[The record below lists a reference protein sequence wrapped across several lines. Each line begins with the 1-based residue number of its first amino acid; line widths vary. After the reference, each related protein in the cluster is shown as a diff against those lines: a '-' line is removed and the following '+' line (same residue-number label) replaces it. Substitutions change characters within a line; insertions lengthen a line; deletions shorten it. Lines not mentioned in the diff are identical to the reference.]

1 MYLTCILQGEF
12 FSCFRIFWGRCCCRL
27 IFTGPP
33 DQRLACVGS
42 WWVNAT
48 FCITADNPLTPVQ
61 QLSFSSPDNPP
72 VPNVFPVNRESS
84 NNHALVAEMC
94 KKSYV
99 AHMNKTKSMFYDAAE
114 LPPSLQ
120 VDKLWFRKTIAG
132 SSSAAPCRRYL
143 AKGWEPKTPGRR
155 RASTGVGI
163 SPLRAARVSPINRKR
178 KSNPL
183 SGFKND
189 SKKKTKVAKRE
200 KLKQQS
206 SMKSFL
212 QAEAGS
218 EDDDDLLMKKEENA
232 LAIFED
238 DAEDREDDDDNDAE
252 ILSGKEG
259 DAETSRTHGSKSGV
273 GKHGKST
280 SKENAGN
287 APVSSEAASSSDPRR
302 RRRRRG
308 NY

>member
-1 MYLTCILQGEF
+1 
-12 FSCFRIFWGRCCCRL
+12 
-27 IFTGPP
+27 
-33 DQRLACVGS
+33 
-42 WWVNAT
+42 
-48 FCITADNPLTPVQ
+48 
-61 QLSFSSPDNPP
+61 
-72 VPNVFPVNRESS
+72 
-84 NNHALVAEMC
+84 MC

-120 VDKLWFRKTIAG
+120 VDKLWFRKTTAG

-163 SPLRAARVSPINRKR
+163 SPLRAAGVSPINRKR

-183 SGFKND
+183 SGYKND
-189 SKKKTKVAKRE
+189 SKKKKTKVAKGE

-238 DAEDREDDDDNDAE
+238 DAEDMEDDDDNDAE
-252 ILSGKEG
+252 ILSGNEG
-259 DAETSRTHGSKSGV
+259 DAEASRTRGSKSGV

-280 SKENAGN
+280 FKENAVN
-287 APVSSEAASSSDPRR
+287 APASSEAASSSDPPRR